1 MFVCPAC
8 DHDIEGSPAVCPS
21 CGVILSLAKAEAG
34 DTIVVRSSELRSVP
48 TPQKKWRS
56 AEIGQD
62 RTLDLQINGTTCTV
76 TVPQDDVLIL
86 GREGSSDGPEPD
98 VDLTSYEAVEQGVS
112 RLHAA
117 LQLNGDMLV
126 VKDMGSTN
134 GTYVNGQQ
142 VRSQWRTVRHLDE
155 LRLGRLVMIL
165 QFQDGDQDGDDFLAS
180 LNLT

>member
-1 MFVCPAC
+1 
-8 DHDIEGSPAVCPS
+8 
-21 CGVILSLAKAEAG
+21 VILSLAKASAE
-34 DTIVVRSSELRSVP
+34 DTIVVQSAELRSVP

-62 RTLDLQINGTTCTV
+62 HTLDLQINGATCTI
-76 TVPQDDVLIL
+76 TVPQDGILIL
-86 GREGSSDGPEPD
+86 GRDGSSNGPDPD
-98 VDLTSYEAVEQGVS
+98 VDLSSYEAVEQGVS

-117 LQLNGDMLV
+117 LQLSGDMLM

-134 GTYVNGQQ
+134 GTYVNGQR

-165 QFQDGDQDGDDFLAS
+165 QFQDGDQDEDDFFAG